1 MLGERGGEK
10 FICDIKVE
18 KKLLRMWECTGGTE
32 VWGGEREKIEG
43 IEGRMEIKRVK
54 RTGERR
60 RKEEAEDC

>member
-32 VWGGEREKIEG
+32 VWGGGK
-43 IEGRMEIKRVK
+43 
-54 RTGERR
+54 GEDRRNR
-60 RKEEAEDC
+60 RKDGNKKSQTNR

>member
-18 KKLLRMWECTGGTE
+18 KRLLRMWESTGGQKF
-32 VWGGEREKIEG
+32 GGKREKMD
-43 IEGRMEIKRVK
+43 GRMEIKRVK